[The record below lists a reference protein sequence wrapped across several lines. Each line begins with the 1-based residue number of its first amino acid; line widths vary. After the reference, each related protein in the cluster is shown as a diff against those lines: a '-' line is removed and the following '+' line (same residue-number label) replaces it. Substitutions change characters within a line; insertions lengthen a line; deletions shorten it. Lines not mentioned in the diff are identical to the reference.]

1 MVLAHFLEHLRGAL
15 DSLSRSKWTSCFP
28 TIMRVR
34 ILHVGVL
41 ALIILASC
49 RPSPD
54 HLLLAAKQGKVEEI
68 QQLLDRGVPITVA
81 DHAGETSLHLAAQW
95 GREDVA
101 AVLLDRGAPLEAANI
116 EGRTPLHIAAK
127 ENQESLIKLFLDRG
141 AALEAT
147 DRFGSTPLHLAV
159 EWNAGDAVR
168 TLIARKAALQ
178 AHNKN
183 GHTPLHTAAVWGAE
197 EAAQLLLDAGAAVTA
212 AGNQGQTPLHL
223 TAKGTRRLF
232 ETTKGQHAIARLL
245 LDRGA
250 HTEAAM
256 QDGMTALHT
265 AAREG
270 DAELVRLLIERRAIV
285 DTKTR
290 EGLTPL
296 HKAIMYNQ
304 TPVVLLLLDKGANI
318 ETRENHGKSSLH
330 LAAELGQGNMVRL
343 LLDKAASVRATDSE
357 GRTPLHEPAGRG
369 HETVVRLLLERGATI
384 EALDRYG
391 WSPLHLAAFHGREQ
405 IVRFLL
411 DRGAQ
416 VNRGDAQGVTPL
428 HGAAY
433 FGYEGIQQLLIQRGA
448 TADLVDDR
456 GYTAAQYAKPQGKI
470 STDDVIPAETVQPIS
485 AAQSGVARLHLP
497 LIKIDGSSTVYP
509 LSALVAERYAEAGS
523 GSVRVT
529 VGISGTGGGFQKFCR
544 GETDLQD
551 ASRPISAVE
560 LESCQRNGI
569 QFFELPIGYDALSV
583 VVSVNNTWVESLT
596 LKELKAMWE
605 PEAHMKTMSWNQIRS
620 DWPAVPLKLFGAGPD
635 SGTFDYFTEAV
646 VGKVKAS
653 RVDYTGSEDDNV
665 LVDGIAAS
673 RLALGYVPFGYLEPN
688 RQRLKAVAIDAG
700 NGPILPTKETVVSGQ
715 YHPLSRPIFLYVN
728 QRSAIDSAVRQF
740 VEYYLSQAPQ
750 FVDQIGC
757 IPFPTNAYTSILSQF
772 RKGKLGTLFA
782 GKSPIGMTIEQFLSF
797 QGIPESIHGNDS

>member
-1 MVLAHFLEHLRGAL
+1 
-15 DSLSRSKWTSCFP
+15 
-28 TIMRVR
+28 MRAR

-41 ALIILASC
+41 AFITLVSC

-54 HLLLAAKQGKVEEI
+54 HLLLAAKQGKVE
-68 QQLLDRGVPITVA
+68 QVQRLLDRGVPVTVV
-81 DHAGETSLHLAAQW
+81 DRAGETSLHLAARW

-101 AVLLDRGAPLEAANI
+101 AILLDRGAPLEAANT

-127 ENQESLIKLFLDRG
+127 ENQESLIILLLDRG
-141 AALEAT
+141 ATLEAM
-147 DRFGSTPLHLAV
+147 DHSGSTPLHLAA
-159 EWNAGDAVR
+159 EWNSGAAVH
-168 TLIARKAALQ
+168 TLIARSAVLQ
-178 AHNKN
+178 AQDKV
-183 GHTPLHTAAVWGAE
+183 GQTPLHTAAVWGAE
-197 EAAQLLLDAGAAVTA
+197 DVARLLLDAGAAATA

-223 TAKGTRRLF
+223 TAKGTRRLY
-232 ETTKGQHAIARLL
+232 EANKGQYAIARLL

-250 HTEAAM
+250 RIDAAM
-256 QDGMTALHT
+256 QDGTTALHS

-270 DAELVRLLIERRAIV
+270 DVELVRLLIERGATV
-285 DTKTR
+285 DIKTR

-304 TPVVLLLLDKGANI
+304 TPVVQLLLDKGANI
-318 ETRENHGKSSLH
+318 ETRENHGKSPLH
-330 LAAELGQGNMVRL
+330 LAAELGQGNMVQL
-343 LLDKAASVRATDSE
+343 LLDKAASANATDSE

-369 HETVVRLLLERGATI
+369 HEAVVRLLLERGATV

-391 WSPLHLAAFHGREQ
+391 WSPLHLAVFHGREP
-405 IVRFLL
+405 IVRLLL

-416 VNRGDAQGVTPL
+416 VNRGDAQGVTPF

-433 FGYEGIQQLLIQRGA
+433 FGYEGIQKLLIQRGA
-448 TADLVDDR
+448 TVDLVDDR

-470 STDDVIPAETVQPIS
+470 GSTDNKIPVETVQPVS
-485 AAQSGVARLHLP
+485 AARSGVARLHLP

-509 LSALVAERYAEAGS
+509 LSSLVAERYADASNGS
-523 GSVRVT
+523 FRVT
-529 VGISGTGGGFQKFCR
+529 VGISGTSGGFQKFCR

-560 LESCQRNGI
+560 LELCQRNGI
-569 QFFELPIGYDALSV
+569 QFLELPIGYDALSV

-605 PEAHMKTMSWNQIRS
+605 PEAHMKTTSWNQIRG
-620 DWPAVPLKLFGAGPD
+620 DWPAVPLRLFGAGPD

-646 VGKVKAS
+646 VGKAKAS

-673 RLALGYVPFGYLEPN
+673 RLALGYVPFAYLEPN

-700 NGPILPTKETVVSGQ
+700 NGPILPTKDTVVSGQ
-715 YHPLSRPIFLYVN
+715 YTPLSRPIFIYVN

-740 VEYYLSQAPQ
+740 VEYYLSRAPQ

-757 IPFPTNAYTSILSQF
+757 VSFPTDAYASILSQF
-772 RKGKLGTLFA
+772 RKGKLGTIFA
-782 GKSPIGMTIEQFLSF
+782 GKSPIGMTIEQFLSL
-797 QGIPESIHGNDS
+797 QGIPESIHKSDS